1 MSYLRCVSP
10 ALQPTYVERAAAMED
25 TLREF
30 MFAIPKARAPPVEA
44 WCCKPD
50 GSTLRRAAVSAAV
63 AQEEWFQR
71 AGCLRT
77 ALVRRQCFFPDRRL
91 LQYDCG
97 KLVELDVL
105 LRRLK
110 TGGHRVLIFTQVCV
124 AMGYRLSV
132 KYHICCFLDWLVY
145 QSVRWWIGSL
155 VVWWVGWRQL
165 VAWLVVSVKM
175 TGVEGTHVADPHTWG
190 LLVLHTQGPVW
201 GLLR

>member
-1 MSYLRCVSP
+1 
-10 ALQPTYVERAAAMED
+10 MEN

-50 GSTLRRAAVSAAV
+50 GSALRRAAVSAAV

-71 AGCLRT
+71 AGSLRT
-77 ALVRRQCFFPDRRL
+77 AFVRRQCFFPDRRL

-110 TGGHRVLIFTQVCV
+110 TGGHRVLIFTQVRSWS
-124 AMGYRLSV
+124 A
-132 KYHICCFLDWLVY
+132 
-145 QSVRWWIGSL
+145 
-155 VVWWVGWRQL
+155 
-165 VAWLVVSVKM
+165 
-175 TGVEGTHVADPHTWG
+175 
-190 LLVLHTQGPVW
+190 
-201 GLLR
+201 